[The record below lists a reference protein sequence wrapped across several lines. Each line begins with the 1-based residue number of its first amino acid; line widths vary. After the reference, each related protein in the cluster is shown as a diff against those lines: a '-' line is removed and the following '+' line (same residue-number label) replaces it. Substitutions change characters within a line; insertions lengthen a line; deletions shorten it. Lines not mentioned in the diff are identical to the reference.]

1 MLTVSHAL
9 TLALEVARLTMY
21 PAPLLQR
28 FSATLTALQ
37 KRVTK
42 LETRTAGIDSGFPL
56 MMLPGVVSASYT
68 SGNPQVYVN
77 GSSALSGPFQY
88 LASYTP
94 AANDAV
100 ILAPVGALQS
110 YVIMGKLA

>member
-1 MLTVSHAL
+1 MTN
-9 TLALEVARLTMY
+9 Y
-21 PAPLLQR
+21 PRPLLQR
-28 FSATLTALQ
+28 FQATLTAIQ
-37 KRVTK
+37 ADVRK
-42 LETRTAGIDSGFPL
+42 LKTRTAGIDSGMPL
-56 MMLPGVVSASYT
+56 MMLPGVVSGTYT